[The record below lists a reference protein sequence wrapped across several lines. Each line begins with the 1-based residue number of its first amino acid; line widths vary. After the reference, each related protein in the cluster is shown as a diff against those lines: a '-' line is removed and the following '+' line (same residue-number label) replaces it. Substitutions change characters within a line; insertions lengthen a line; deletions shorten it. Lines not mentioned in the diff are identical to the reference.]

1 MNAWVYIR
9 TEPGLYTVG
18 FFDPDKKFH
27 TDSDHCDREDAANRV
42 AFLNGF
48 LSEDFEHFKLDMA
61 RLENRLT
68 ELQTG
73 LSNMAEQFSSFR
85 EHYNLL

>member
-42 AFLNGF
+42 AFLNGAF
-48 LSEDFEHFKLDMA
+48 PIDDIRQMVDL
-61 RLENRLT
+61 
-68 ELQTG
+68 
-73 LSNMAEQFSSFR
+73 LSNQMDMMSPGWRVGA
-85 EHYNLL
+85 